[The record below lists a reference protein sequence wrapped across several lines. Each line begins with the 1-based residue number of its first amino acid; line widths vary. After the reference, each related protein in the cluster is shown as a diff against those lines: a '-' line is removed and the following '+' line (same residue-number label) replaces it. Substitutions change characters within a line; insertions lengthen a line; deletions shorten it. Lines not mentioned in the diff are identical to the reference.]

1 MSHTH
6 HNETFP
12 RGALWA
18 AAVLV
23 SGTLLATAIAHGTR
37 QGLSEMPASVAVEVR
52 DLRFEDRPEGTIVI
66 YRAGE
71 SRLAEVLPAGGNGFL
86 RGVLRGL
93 ARERLRQH
101 GEVAAPFRLTRW
113 ADGRLTIADPS
124 TGRSTDVAAFGPDN
138 FQAFARVF
146 VATAPHA
153 ARDDRLADSAIGAR
167 PGPSNP
173 GATP

>member
-1 MSHTH
+1 MSHSH

-18 AAVLV
+18 AAALV
-23 SGTLLATAIAHGTR
+23 GGTLLATALAHTTR
-37 QGLSEMPASVAVEVR
+37 QGLSEMPASVAVDVR

-71 SRLAEVLPAGGNGFL
+71 SRLASVLPAGGNGFL

-101 GEVAAPFRLTRW
+101 GSVEAPFRLTRW
-113 ADGRLTIADPS
+113 ADGRLTISDPS

-138 FQAFARVF
+138 SQAFARVF
-146 VATAPHA
+146 VATAPRVVHA
-153 ARDDRLADSAIGAR
+153 DALADSASSAR